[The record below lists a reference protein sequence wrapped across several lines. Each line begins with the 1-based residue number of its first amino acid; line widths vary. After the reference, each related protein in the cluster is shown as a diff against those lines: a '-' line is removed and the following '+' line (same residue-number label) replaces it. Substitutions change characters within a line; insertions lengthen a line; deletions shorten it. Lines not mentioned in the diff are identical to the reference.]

1 MALLDPAERRFAT
14 ALSGLTFANPFLM
27 ERMELEEAA
36 LGAAF
41 ERTGAVWSVD
51 ADLDGLNPNL
61 RQIDSQIGRLL
72 PTLRERLSK
81 GCGASDA
88 DLEVYDELVLYHLY
102 SRTQDDWRRL
112 IDSPKNAGDAY
123 RRFAAEADK
132 WLTLPGVSLPTR
144 HDTPFLFA
152 WGFQM
157 RRAFHHTF
165 RHLYGSSLPAARLRA
180 SVWESIFTHDRRRY
194 RRVLWDRMG
203 DLATLIVGPSGT
215 GKELVARAIGLS
227 RFIAFDPDAGRFVE
241 DYQRGFHPV
250 NLSALSPTLIE
261 SELFGHARGAYTGA
275 LSDRTGWL
283 EACGAL
289 GTVFLDEIGELDP
302 ALQVKLLR
310 VLQARTFQRIGEIEE
325 RRFEGKIVAAT
336 HRDLALEMAA
346 GRFREDVYYRL
357 CSDMIRTP
365 SLAEQ
370 LRDQPDDLGNLILV
384 LARRWLGADEAQV
397 LAEEVHEYVLR
408 ELGVEYLW
416 PGNIREL
423 EQCVRNVLV
432 RREYHPAGV
441 APDCVALAPAA
452 ALGADVARGTL
463 DVEELLSRY
472 TTLVYHLSGS
482 YEEAARRLG
491 IDRRTVKARVDTTL
505 LQNFRDRPRS

>member
-1 MALLDPAERRFAT
+1 MALLEPAERRFAA
-14 ALSGLTFANPFLM
+14 ALSGLTFANPFLT

-36 LGAAF
+36 LGADF

-61 RQIDSQIGRLL
+61 REIDAQIGRLL
-72 PTLRERLSK
+72 PELRERLIS
-81 GCGASDA
+81 GCSPSDA
-88 DLEVYDELVLYHLY
+88 DLEVYDELVLYRLY
-102 SRTQDDWRRL
+102 SKTQDDWRRL
-112 IDSPKNAGDAY
+112 IDSPKQAGEAY
-123 RRFAAEADK
+123 RRFAAEAEQ
-132 WLTLPGVSLPTR
+132 WLALPGVTWPSR
-144 HDTPFLFA
+144 HDAPFLFA

-180 SVWESIFTHDRRRY
+180 AVWESIFTHDRRRY

-203 DLATLIVGPSGT
+203 DLTTFIVGASGT

-227 RFIAFDPDAGRFVE
+227 RFIEFDAGEGRFVE

-275 LSDRTGWL
+275 LTDRTGWL
-283 EACGAL
+283 ESCGPL

-302 ALQVKLLR
+302 GLQVKLLR
-310 VLQARTFQRIGEIEE
+310 VLQARTFQRLGETEE

-336 HRDLALEMAA
+336 HRDLAAEMAA

-357 CSDMIRTP
+357 CSDVIRTP

-370 LRDQPDDLGNLILV
+370 LEDEPEDLRNLILV
-384 LARRWLGADEAQV
+384 LARRWLGAGEADA
-397 LAEEVHEYVLR
+397 LAEEVHAYVLR
-408 ELGVEYLW
+408 ELGPGYDW

-432 RREYHPAGV
+432 RREYHPAAVG
-441 APDCVALAPAA
+441 AGGADAGPAA
-452 ALGADVARGTL
+452 ALAAEVAAGSL
-463 DVEELLSRY
+463 DVEALLSRY
-472 TTLVYHLSGS
+472 TTLVYHLAGS

-491 IDRRTVKARVDTTL
+491 VDRRTVKARVDPKWL
-505 LQNFRDRPRS
+505 EALRA

>member
-1 MALLDPAERRFAT
+1 MALLEPAERRFAA
-14 ALSGLTFANPFLM
+14 ALSRLTFANPFLT
-27 ERMELEEAA
+27 ERVELEEAA
-36 LGAAF
+36 LGDAF

-61 RQIDSQIGRLL
+61 RQIDAGIGRLL
-72 PTLRERLSK
+72 PALRERLVQ

-112 IDSPKNAGDAY
+112 IDSPKGAGEAY
-123 RRFAAEADK
+123 RRFAAEAEK
-132 WLTLPGVSLPTR
+132 WFGLPGVALPTR
-144 HDTPFLFA
+144 HDAPFLFA

-180 SVWESIFTHDRRRY
+180 AVWESIFTHDRRRY
-194 RRVLWDRMG
+194 RRVLWDRME
-203 DLATLIVGPSGT
+203 DLATLVVGPSGT

-227 RFIAFDPDAGRFVE
+227 RFIPFDPEAGRFVD
-241 DYQRGFHPV
+241 DYERGFQAV

-275 LSDRTGWL
+275 LADRTGWL

-289 GTVFLDEIGELDP
+289 GTVFLDEIGELAP

-310 VLQARTFQRIGEIEE
+310 VLQARTFQRLGETEE

-336 HRDLALEMAA
+336 HCDLAAEIAA

-357 CSDMIRTP
+357 CSDVIRTP
-365 SLAEQ
+365 SLSEQ
-370 LRDQPDDLGNLILV
+370 LRDEPGDLRNLILV
-384 LARRWLGADEAQV
+384 LARRWLGADEAEV
-397 LAEEVHEYVLR
+397 LAGEVNDYVLR
-408 ELGVEYLW
+408 ELGADYAW

-432 RREYHPAGV
+432 RREYHPANVVPG
-441 APDCVALAPAA
+441 ASGLAPAA
-452 ALGADVARGTL
+452 ALAADVARGTL
-463 DVEELLSRY
+463 DADELLRRY
-472 TTLVYHLSGS
+472 TTLVYHLAGS
-482 YEEAARRLG
+482 YEEASRRLG
-491 IDRRTVKARVDTTL
+491 IDRRTVKARVDPAL
-505 LQNFRDRPRS
+505 LAMFRNGDGL

>member
-1 MALLDPAERRFAT
+1 
-14 ALSGLTFANPFLM
+14 
-27 ERMELEEAA
+27 
-36 LGAAF
+36 
-41 ERTGAVWSVD
+41 
-51 ADLDGLNPNL
+51 
-61 RQIDSQIGRLL
+61 
-72 PTLRERLSK
+72 
-81 GCGASDA
+81 
-88 DLEVYDELVLYHLY
+88 
-102 SRTQDDWRRL
+102 
-112 IDSPKNAGDAY
+112 
-123 RRFAAEADK
+123 
-132 WLTLPGVSLPTR
+132 
-144 HDTPFLFA
+144 
-152 WGFQM
+152 
-157 RRAFHHTF
+157 
-165 RHLYGSSLPAARLRA
+165 
-180 SVWESIFTHDRRRY
+180 
-194 RRVLWDRMG
+194 
-203 DLATLIVGPSGT
+203 
-215 GKELVARAIGLS
+215 
-227 RFIAFDPDAGRFVE
+227 
-241 DYQRGFHPV
+241 V

-310 VLQARTFQRIGEIEE
+310 VLQARTFQRLGEIEE

-336 HRDLALEMAA
+336 HRDLAAEMAA

-472 TTLVYHLSGS
+472 TTLVYHLAGS

-505 LQNFRDRPRS
+505 LQNFRDRPRF